1 MSSVSVASPQVAA
14 DSRQTDDCLPEL
26 SVVVPVH
33 NESANVGQLI
43 SEIGAVLATFGEYEI
58 IYVDDASSDDTCR
71 VLRALSHDCD
81 RLRILRHR
89 NNCGQSTAVRTG
101 VKAARAAWVVTLDG
115 DGQNDPADIP
125 NLWAQ
130 RPQSLDPSVPYIIC
144 GHRQVRRDS
153 AIKQV
158 SSRLANAVRGAL
170 LKDVTPDTGCGI
182 KLFPRQAFL
191 ELPYFDHM
199 HRFLPAL
206 FLRQGGKVVS
216 VPVNHRHRTRG
227 KSHYGTLGRLWV
239 GIFDMFGVAWLQRRM
254 QHPML
259 LEEDEIES

>member
-1 MSSVSVASPQVAA
+1 MSGVAVASPKSVSDACNA
-14 DSRQTDDCLPEL
+14 HGGGPLL

-33 NESANVGQLI
+33 NESANVEPLI
-43 SEIGAVLATFGEYEI
+43 NEIQSVLATFGEYEI
-58 IYVDDASSDDTCR
+58 VYVDDASSDDTCR

-81 RLRILRHR
+81 RLRIVRHR
-89 NNCGQSTAVRTG
+89 NNCGQSTTVRTG
-101 VKAARAAWVVTLDG
+101 VKAARADWIVTLDG

-130 RPQSLDPSVPYIIC
+130 RPQPLDPSVPYIIC

-158 SSRLANAVRGAL
+158 SSRLANAIRGSI

-191 ELPYFDHM
+191 DLPYFDHM

-239 GIFDMFGVAWLQRRM
+239 GIFDMFGVAWLQRRV
-254 QHPML
+254 QHPVL
-259 LEEDEIES
+259 REDDDIEN

>member
-1 MSSVSVASPQVAA
+1 MSHLSVNAEPSVVGAPQAASLV
-14 DSRQTDDCLPEL
+14 PEL

-33 NESANVGQLI
+33 NESANVGPLI
-43 SEIGAVLATFGEYEI
+43 AEIRSVLADFGEYEI

-71 VLRALSHDCD
+71 VLQTIRQDCD
-81 RLRILRHR
+81 RLRIVRHL

-125 NLWAQ
+125 KLWAQ
-130 RPQSLDPSVPYIIC
+130 RPQILDLSVPHVIC

-158 SSRLANAVRGAL
+158 SSRLANAIRAAL
-170 LKDVTPDTGCGI
+170 LKDNTPDTGCGI

-191 ELPYFDHM
+191 DLPYFDHM

-206 FLRQGGKVVS
+206 FLRAGGRVIS
-216 VPVNHRHRTRG
+216 VAVNHRHRTRG

-239 GIFDMFGVAWLQRRM
+239 GIFDLIGVAWLQRRM
-254 QHPML
+254 QRPV
-259 LEEDEIES
+259 LEGDGSEN